1 MLLITEIKRLFKTG
15 ALRARFLVIKE
26 DKLINNYPQGQRPNK
41 QNQDL
46 INERVRFPE
55 VLLIG
60 TNGEQLGRMSSKE
73 AYQQAVQA
81 DLDLVCVAPNANP
94 PVCKLL
100 NYGKYRYEQQKK
112 AKENRK
118 NQHIVEVKEIQLTPQ
133 IGQHDVDTKAKA
145 ARRFLE
151 EGNKVKVGVRYR
163 GRQLSHAEIGEEVME
178 KFIASLEDVASV
190 EKAPFME
197 GKWLNA
203 VLASKCKK

>member
-1 MLLITEIKRLFKTG
+1 
-15 ALRARFLVIKE
+15 
-26 DKLINNYPQGQRPNK
+26 
-41 QNQDL
+41 
-46 INERVRFPE
+46 
-55 VLLIG
+55 
-60 TNGEQLGRMSSKE
+60 MSSKE

-112 AKENRK
+112 AKESKK

-163 GRQLSHAEIGEEVME
+163 GRQLSHAEIGEEVMA
-178 KFIASLEDVASV
+178 KFIEQLSDVASV